1 MLTFHEE
8 SVDKRRDCLCNTKIE
23 SAIKCFFLL
32 LFRELQ
38 AAIRKEQQLVAD
50 GGGWVRGA
58 GGEGVE
64 EV

>member
-1 MLTFHEE
+1 MLTFHEK

-23 SAIKCFFLL
+23 SAIKYFFLL

-50 GGGWVRGA
+50 GGGWV
-58 GGEGVE
+58 GG
-64 EV
+64 